1 MSKRNTPTPTP
12 TPSSRVF
19 NSCEDEYDFD
29 AQLAL
34 GLPDRPTRNHTGQ
47 QSVPYEVTEK
57 ALRTA
62 EPTGPG
68 PMLSAI
74 LRQRDSDTNGQEGA

>member
-1 MSKRNTPTPTP
+1 MSNKRNTP
-12 TPSSRVF
+12 SSRIF

-29 AQLAL
+29 AQLSL
-34 GLPDRPTRNHTGQ
+34 GLPDLPTKKPTSQ
-47 QSVPYEVTEK
+47 QYVPYDVTDK

-74 LRQRDSDTNGQEGA
+74 LRQRDSDANG